1 MAFAP
6 LVVAVAASVASG
18 VMAYKGA
25 QQQASAQR
33 QAARLQLQQA
43 EQNRKLAGL
52 RALQTTS
59 AHDAAELQLQEERLQ
74 MRRAAAQVQERSIAQ
89 AASRGIMARPFG
101 SLEAIMES
109 SNDKLYE
116 DLEANRLDRIYKS
129 TAYALEMA
137 GIWEEAAAFDQN
149 ARAQAQIYRTQA
161 RTSQYQGYSAL
172 ISSAANTYSI
182 AKAG

>member
-1 MAFAP
+1 M
-6 LVVAVAASVASG
+6 
-18 VMAYKGA
+18 
-25 QQQASAQR
+25 
-33 QAARLQLQQA
+33 QLQQA
-43 EQNRKLAGL
+43 EQNRKLSEL

-59 AHDAAELQLQEERLQ
+59 SHNAAELQLQDERLQ

-101 SLEAIMES
+101 SLGAIMEN

-137 GIWEEAAAFDQN
+137 GIWDEAAAFDQN
-149 ARAQAQIYRTQA
+149 AAAQSKLYRTQA
-161 RTSQYQGYSAL
+161 RTSQYQGYSGL
-172 ISSAANTYSI
+172 LGTAAQAYSI
-182 AKAG
+182 WPTSTPAKAG